1 MSAAPT
7 CREDWELAGRDP
19 ATDKQLRMLKAV
31 CGCLA
36 KQINWHGGYMSADAW
51 RWFLSGCA
59 MGFRAVPG
67 YNNGDGQRV
76 VVMLGRSSKDL
87 SKTAASK
94 AISIGLDIGDQ
105 PWEQELKCDR
115 VKWSRAVLLG
125 LGFNPKD
132 LEG

>member
-1 MSAAPT
+1 VNAAPK
-7 CREDWELAGRDP
+7 CREDWELAGRED

-36 KQINWHGGYMSADAW
+36 KQIDWHGGRLSPDAW

-67 YNNGDGQRV
+67 YNNGDGQNV
-76 VVMLGRSSKDL
+76 VVMLGRSSKEL
-87 SKTAASK
+87 NKTTASK
-94 AISIGLDIGDQ
+94 AINIGLDIGDQ
-105 PWEQELKCDR
+105 PWEQGLKSDR
-115 VKWSRAVLLG
+115 VQWSPAVLLG